1 MQTDSVVVEALLGE
15 ADALDSYAMTSQRA
29 EAEEKWLENRR
40 LELAIDALEKI
51 TEPKA
56 RAAAYAQ
63 MFNPPPPPIVQAP
76 KTG

>member
-29 EAEEKWLENRR
+29 EAEAKWLANRR
-40 LELAIDALEKI
+40 LELAVDALEKI

-56 RAAAYAQ
+56 RATAYAQ
-63 MFNPPPPPIVQAP
+63 MFNPPSAPASPPPKV
-76 KTG
+76 